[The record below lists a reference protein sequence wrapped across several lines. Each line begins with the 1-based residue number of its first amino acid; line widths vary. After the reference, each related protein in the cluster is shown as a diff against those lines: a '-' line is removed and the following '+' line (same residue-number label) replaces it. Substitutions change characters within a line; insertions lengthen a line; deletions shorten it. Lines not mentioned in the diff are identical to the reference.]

1 MRNILLIV
9 DDVVL
14 CNKIITFLRIENFH
28 PIAANSYQEGI
39 RLVESQYPDVI
50 VTDLD
55 VFQDESYNLLKKIR
69 ELTSLNNIPII
80 ILHEPINKE
89 FCLKVFQLG
98 LSLFVEKTAQINVLT
113 KMIQAEINSK
123 V

>member
-1 MRNILLIV
+1 MKNVLLIV

-14 CNKIITFLRIENFH
+14 SNEIMNALRIDKFH
-28 PIAANSYQEGI
+28 PIAANNYREGI

-55 VFQDESYNLLKKIR
+55 VFQDQSYDLLKQIR
-69 ELTSLNNIPII
+69 ELTTVNQIPII
-80 ILHEPINKE
+80 ILHEQINKE

-98 LSLFVEKTAQINVLT
+98 LSLFLEKTAKTDVLIR
-113 KMIQAEINSK
+113 MIQSEITQK
-123 V
+123 I